1 MNYYGSTEGYFKEK
15 LLEIDSLC
23 EVDFHPPEAP
33 FAIRVRPSHP
43 RYRTALIEAA
53 FGAIPIGVLVSVVKE
68 VDDWECC
75 TQPYFYRSILDIN
88 LMPKAKLNW
97 WGKVKG
103 WIHRSKSRR

>member
-1 MNYYGSTEGYFKEK
+1 MEYSYEVFAYMGTEAYFKQS

-43 RYRTALIEAA
+43 RYRAALIDKA
-53 FGAIPIGVLVSVVKE
+53 FGIRPIGVVVSVVKE
-68 VDDWECC
+68 VDDWDCC
-75 TQPYFYRSILDIN
+75 IQGFYLPDYKCCK
-88 LMPKAKLNW
+88 MNW

-103 WIHRSKSRR
+103 WIHRSK